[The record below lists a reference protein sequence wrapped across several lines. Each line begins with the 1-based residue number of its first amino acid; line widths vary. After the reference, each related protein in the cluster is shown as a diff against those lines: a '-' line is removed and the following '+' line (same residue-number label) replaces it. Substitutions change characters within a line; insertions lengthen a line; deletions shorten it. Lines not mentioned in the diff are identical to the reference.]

1 MYYIFY
7 INSYEK
13 VKKKDVS
20 EKWNILLLNIFEEY
34 SY

>member
-13 VKKKDVS
+13 VKKKVVS